1 MGAFSRA
8 LAVAGLLA
16 CLSASSA
23 LSSPSRAGTRVVSY
37 RSQQALQTFLAR
49 TGLRVKRNLPA
60 LNAVELAGATVGARP
75 VARYP
80 SSQPQSN
87 EPGVR
92 EMYWAGVPYEWQYT
106 AARVDQVPDS
116 VLRAAAKIKIA
127 VIDTGV
133 DLRQPDIA
141 AKAPE
146 VYSVVHR
153 KNRRDVRDYYGHGTF
168 VASLAAG
175 SVTNSEGIAGFGG
188 DAQLLCVQVAYD
200 DGSISDVDE
209 AAGIVYA
216 VKHGANIINLS
227 LGGPEPSALESRAV
241 RYAQRHGVLI
251 VAAAGNEFQDG
262 NPVEYPAAL
271 LQPKGSDGR
280 GGSGLSVGASKLDG
294 QRAYFSNVGG
304 YVSLAAPGNDVFAA
318 LSSYSD
324 WSRATLPGS
333 REGIY
338 GFSSGTS
345 FATPEVAGAAALV
358 WAANP
363 ALTPRQV
370 ATILKQT
377 ASGHGTWNPS
387 LGFGVLDAAAAVE
400 LAPRISPAVPP
411 TKKLLQ
417 PSTRSPGQAS
427 PRRPR

>member
-1 MGAFSRA
+1 MGAFCRA

-23 LSSPSRAGTRVVSY
+23 LSTSSRATTRVLTYS
-37 RSQQALQTFLAR
+37 SPQALKTLLAR
-49 TGLRVKRNLPA
+49 TGFKVERNLPV
-60 LNAVELAGATVGARP
+60 LHTVEVSGSTVGARP

-80 SSQPQSN
+80 TSQPQST
-87 EPGVR
+87 EPAVR
-92 EMYWAGVPYEWQYT
+92 DMYWVGVPYEWEYT
-106 AARVDQVPDS
+106 AAHVDQVPDA

-141 AKAPE
+141 AKSPQ
-146 VYSVVHR
+146 VYSVIHP

-175 SVTNSEGIAGFGG
+175 SVTNGEGIAGFGG
-188 DAQLLCVQVAYD
+188 DAQLLCVQVARA

-216 VKHGANIINLS
+216 VKHGARIINLS
-227 LGGPEPSALESRAV
+227 LGGLDPSALESRAV
-241 RYAQRHGVLI
+241 RYAQRHGVLV
-251 VAAAGNEFQDG
+251 VAAAGNEFRDG

-271 LQPKGSDGR
+271 LQPKGSNGR
-280 GGSGLSVGASKLDG
+280 GGSGLSVGASTLKG
-294 QRAYFSNVGG
+294 ERAYFSNTGS
-304 YVSLAAPGNDVFAA
+304 YVSLVAPGDTVFAV
-318 LSSYSD
+318 LSGYSD
-324 WSRATLPGS
+324 WSRAALPGS
-333 REGIY
+333 TAGIY

-345 FATPEVAGAAALV
+345 FSTPEVAGAAALV

-363 ALTPRQV
+363 ALSAQQV
-370 ATILKQT
+370 ATILKRT

-387 LGFGVLDAAAAVE
+387 LGFGVLDAGAAVA
-400 LAPRISPAVPP
+400 LAPTIAPAVPAAA
-411 TKKLLQ
+411 KLL
-417 PSTRSPGQAS
+417 
-427 PRRPR
+427 RRAR

>member
-1 MGAFSRA
+1 MGAFCRV

-16 CLSASSA
+16 FLSASSA
-23 LSSPSRAGTRVVSY
+23 FPSPDHAGTRVLSY
-37 RSQQALQTFLAR
+37 RSPEALRTFLGR
-49 TGLRVKRNLPA
+49 TGFRVKRNLPA
-60 LNAVELAGATVGARP
+60 LHSVELAGATVGAPP
-75 VARYP
+75 VGRYP
-80 SSQPQSN
+80 NSQPQST

-92 EMYWAGVPYEWQYT
+92 DMYWPGVPYEWQYT

-116 VLRAAAKIKIA
+116 MLRAAAGVKIA
-127 VIDTGV
+127 VVDTGC

-141 AKAPE
+141 AKNPE
-146 VYSVVHR
+146 GYSVVHPR
-153 KNRRDVRDYYGHGTF
+153 NRRDVRDSYGHGTF

-175 SVTNSEGIAGFGG
+175 SVTNGEGIAGFGG
-188 DAQLLCVQVAYD
+188 DAQLLCVQVAQD

-209 AAGIVYA
+209 SAGIVYA
-216 VKHGANIINLS
+216 VKHGAKIINLS
-227 LGGPEPSALESRAV
+227 LGGLEPSALETRAV

-294 QRAYFSNVGG
+294 QRAYFSNAGS
-304 YVSLAAPGNDVFAA
+304 YVSLAAPGDDVFAA
-318 LSSYSD
+318 LSGYSD
-324 WSRATLPGS
+324 WSRAALPGS
-333 REGIY
+333 ITGIY

-345 FATPEVAGAAALV
+345 FAAPEVAGAAALV

-363 ALTPRQV
+363 ALTARQV

-387 LGFGVLDAAAAVE
+387 LGFGVLDAAAAIE
-400 LAPRISPAVPP
+400 LAPKIGPALPAA
-411 TKKLLQ
+411 KRLLQ
-417 PSTRSPGQAS
+417 RLRQEPRPSHSSPPS
-427 PRRPR
+427 